1 MFQAIILEWIVISF
15 SRDGKSVLAIY
26 FIHSCMYMS
35 VSQFQWPHLVAFDE
49 EEEQL
54 LGTVL
59 YIRTLFSFVLH
70 FQCILVQ
77 NAGGTG
83 S

>member
-1 MFQAIILEWIVISF
+1 
-15 SRDGKSVLAIY
+15 
-26 FIHSCMYMS
+26 MYMS